1 MQALVSLV
9 AGIVSGEASDALARA
24 RRAALVYA
32 LAGLL
37 ALAGIAFLVAAGFM
51 AAAREIGTIP
61 AALWFGGGFVVLALA
76 LVGIDRLAARAR
88 VRREAKRRRE
98 EARAIAGAAA
108 FALLPTL
115 LASRARGLALIFPA
129 AAALAY
135 GVWRENAPR
144 GNSGNGDEDGER
156 G

>member
-9 AGIVSGEASDALARA
+9 AAIASGEALNAVARA

-37 ALAGIAFLVAAGFM
+37 LLVGVFFLLVAGFI
-51 AAAREIGTIP
+51 ATAREIGAIP
-61 AALWFGGGFVVLALA
+61 AALWFGGGFVVLALL
-76 LVGIDRLAARAR
+76 LVGIDRLAARSRAK
-88 VRREAKRRRE
+88 RETKRRRE
-98 EARAIAGAAA
+98 EARAVASAAA
-108 FALLPTL
+108 VAILPTL
-115 LASRARGLALIFPA
+115 LASRAGGLALIFPA

-144 GNSGNGDEDGER
+144 GRDDRR